1 MLRPTWLAALVLAAV
16 LAGCGDDGLDRAA
29 LAERANAICTKYAEQ
44 GRELGSPDLTD
55 PTQAEEY
62 FGRAEELAR
71 AQQEELEA
79 LDPAEDVGED
89 LDRLTAATA
98 KAVELLADLHDAAEA
113 EDRERG
119 IELAQELTPLTA
131 EVDAAAAAI
140 GAEDCAS

>member
-1 MLRPTWLAALVLAAV
+1 MLVLAAA
-16 LAGCGDDGLDRAA
+16 LAGCGDDGLGRAA
-29 LAERANAICTKYAEQ
+29 LAERAGAICTEYASQ

-55 PTQAEEY
+55 PAQAQEY

-79 LDPAEDVGED
+79 LAPADDVAAD

-98 KAVELLADLHDAAEA
+98 KAVELLADLRDAAEA
-113 EDRERG
+113 GDRERG
-119 IELAQELTPLTA
+119 IELAQDLTPLTA
-131 EVDAAAAAI
+131 EVDAAAAAL